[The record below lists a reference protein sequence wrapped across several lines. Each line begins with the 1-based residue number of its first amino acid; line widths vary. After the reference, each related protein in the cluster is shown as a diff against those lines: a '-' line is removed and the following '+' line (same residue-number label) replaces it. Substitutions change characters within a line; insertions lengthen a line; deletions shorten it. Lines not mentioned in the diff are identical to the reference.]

1 MAAVTANS
9 MAHQIPPMSIP
20 TMPRIRP
27 PRMLKGEPHP
37 NQALQPTIVP
47 KKANI
52 KWVQGKWRAGGSNAA
67 KNKAA
72 TQDIQVA
79 KALRH
84 QNHGLDIYA
93 YRHIRTNQVV
103 YSLTRTL
110 QETKILKQL
119 LYHGKKTVPA
129 SIRPD
134 MWTPYFS
141 IHFPPTAAGA
151 LEGLFTFQKLRELST
166 QRQLSPPEDLI
177 KATQEDI
184 DVVKSKLGS
193 PVTLQE
199 MAVRD
204 GLVGKIPKLDEIL
217 PKKLRARRLMD
228 QKATSVADA
237 AFVLDWI
244 SSGPSPW
251 EKVTMVETNRLIN
264 ASKMTNRARRRI
276 NKIRKELERKAAE
289 IRKRAA
295 LALQDL
301 PAHERA
307 LLPLTRNTVQHLSME
322 HHGIVRGRR
331 LDVVEGEN
339 SNDLKG
345 PKEYDSEQLRE
356 ELKQQ
361 NFDVF
366 RQRQQVAKAAEQEA
380 MKEWFSRN
388 DVPVTEVGSVWEQ
401 VSAARE
407 SALKA
412 FDAQERSDGQAMESQ
427 TPTSKEPQASTGANQ
442 SHGTIS
448 KPEWASKPREIKM
461 YWADLNDGL
470 FATSWPRNVVHGALA
485 PFGLAKAWKTKLGLD
500 DEGEFPRGEPQ
511 QQYQAVVSKSVHVM
525 GSGVSDG
532 WMPQEMA
539 NGHTQP
545 PLWEQPL
552 STENGEET
560 AGYPTEQAEMQEFGA
575 GSPEDKVV
583 YRSPAEQ
590 YEDVVVETRPRGLWG
605 RVKGLL
611 GR

>member
-1 MAAVTANS
+1 MAAITANS
-9 MAHQIPPMSIP
+9 MVHQIPPMSIP
-20 TMPRIRP
+20 AMPRIRP

-37 NQALQPTIVP
+37 NQVLQPTVVP
-47 KKANI
+47 KNANI
-52 KWVQGKWRAGGSNAA
+52 KWVQGKWRAGGSNAV

-84 QNHGLDIYA
+84 QTHGLDIYA

-129 SIRPD
+129 SVRPD

-151 LEGLFTFQKLRELST
+151 LEGLFAFQKLRELSM

-184 DVVKSKLGS
+184 DIVKSKLGS

-217 PKKLRARRLMD
+217 PKKLRARKLMD
-228 QKATSVADA
+228 QKATSVADT

-264 ASKMTNRARRRI
+264 ASEMTNRARRRI

-289 IRKRAA
+289 IRQRAA

-307 LLPLTRNTVQHLSME
+307 LLPLTRSAIHQLSME
-322 HHGIVRGRR
+322 HHGTVSGRK
-331 LDVVEGEN
+331 LDVVDGEHEN
-339 SNDLKG
+339 NLKG
-345 PKEYDSEQLRE
+345 PKDYDSVQLRE

-361 NFDVF
+361 NLGVF
-366 RQRQQVAKAAEQEA
+366 RERQQIAKAAEQEA
-380 MKEWFSRN
+380 MKEWFDHN
-388 DVPVTEVGSVWEQ
+388 KVPITESGSVWEQ

-407 SALKA
+407 SALQA
-412 FDAQERSDGQAMESQ
+412 FDAQERSNGKGLETQ
-427 TPTSKEPQASTGANQ
+427 TATSPMPKETGARTS
-442 SHGTIS
+442 SHSTVS
-448 KPEWASKPREIKM
+448 KPDWAGKPREIKM

-470 FATSWPRNVVHGALA
+470 FAASWPRNVVHGALA

-500 DEGEFPRGEPQ
+500 DEGEFPKGEPQ
-511 QQYQAVVSKSVHVM
+511 QQYQAVVSKSVHVI
-525 GSGVSDG
+525 GGGINDG
-532 WMPQEMA
+532 WMPKEMA

-545 PLWEQPL
+545 PLWEQPPL
-552 STENGEET
+552 AEIEEET
-560 AGYPTEQAEMQEFGA
+560 GEYLTEQAEMQEA
-575 GSPEDKVV
+575 GSVSPEERVA
-583 YRSPAEQ
+583 YRSPTDE

-605 RVKGLL
+605 RVRGLF

>member
-1 MAAVTANS
+1 MAAVTANAV
-9 MAHQIPPMSIP
+9 AHQIPPMSIP
-20 TMPRIRP
+20 AMPRIRP

-37 NQALQPTIVP
+37 NQGLQPTVVP
-47 KKANI
+47 KNGNI
-52 KWVQGKWRAGGSNAA
+52 KWVQGKWRAGGSNAV
-67 KNKAA
+67 KNRAA
-72 TQDIQVA
+72 TQDMQVA

-84 QNHGLDIYA
+84 QRHGLDIYA

-129 SIRPD
+129 SVRPD

-151 LEGLFTFQKLRELST
+151 LEGLFAFQKLRELSM

-184 DVVKSKLGS
+184 DIVKSKLGS

-217 PKKLRARRLMD
+217 PKKLRARKLMD
-228 QKATSVADA
+228 QKATSVADV

-251 EKVTMVETNRLIN
+251 EKVTMVETSRLIK
-264 ASKMTNRARRRI
+264 ASEMTNRARRRV
-276 NKIRKELERKAAE
+276 NKIRKELEKKAAE
-289 IRKRAA
+289 IRSRAA

-307 LLPLTRNTVQHLSME
+307 LLPLTRNAIQQLSME
-322 HHGIVRGRR
+322 HHGIIRGRK
-331 LDVVEGEN
+331 LDVSNGE
-339 SNDLKG
+339 SHNDLKA
-345 PKEYDSEQLRE
+345 PEEYDSAQLRE

-361 NFDVF
+361 NLDVF
-366 RQRQQVAKAAEQEA
+366 KERQQIAKAAEQGAIE
-380 MKEWFSRN
+380 EWFN
-388 DVPVTEVGSVWEQ
+388 NNELPITEAGSVWEH

-407 SALKA
+407 SALKS
-412 FDAQERSDGQAMESQ
+412 FDAQDRLNGSETQSATLQTSQ
-427 TPTSKEPQASTGANQ
+427 STGANQ
-442 SHGTIS
+442 AHSTTT
-448 KPEWASKPREIKM
+448 KPEWAKQTREIKM

-470 FATSWPRNVVHGALA
+470 FAASWPGNVVHGALA

-500 DEGEFPRGEPQ
+500 DEGEFPKGKPQ
-511 QQYQAVVSKSVHVM
+511 QQYQAVVSKSVHVI
-525 GSGVSDG
+525 GSGINDG
-532 WMPQEMA
+532 WMPKEMA
-539 NGHTQP
+539 NGYTQP
-545 PLWEQPL
+545 PLWEQPPL
-552 STENGEET
+552 TEPEEDFT
-560 AGYPTEQAEMQEFGA
+560 DYPTEQAEMEEFSAASPQEKVA
-575 GSPEDKVV
+575 SRSAPE
-583 YRSPAEQ
+583 E
-590 YEDVVVETRPRGLWG
+590 YEDVVVEARPRGFWG
-605 RVKGLL
+605 RVRGLF

>member
-20 TMPRIRP
+20 AMPRIRP

-37 NQALQPTIVP
+37 NQVLQPTVVP
-47 KKANI
+47 KKFNI
-52 KWVQGKWRAGGSNAA
+52 KWVQGKWRVGGSNAV
-67 KNKAA
+67 KNKKA
-72 TQDIQVA
+72 TQDIQVT

-84 QNHGLDIYA
+84 QTHGLDIYA
-93 YRHIRTNQVV
+93 YRHVRTNQVV

-129 SIRPD
+129 SVRPD

-151 LEGLFTFQKLRELST
+151 LEGLFAFQKLRELSM

-199 MAVRD
+199 MAARD
-204 GLVGKIPKLDEIL
+204 ELTEKIPKLDELL
-217 PKKLRARRLMD
+217 PKKLRGRKLMD

-251 EKVTMVETNRLIN
+251 EKVTAVETKRLIN
-264 ASKMTNRARRRI
+264 ASEMTNRARRRI
-276 NKIRKELERKAAE
+276 NKIRRELETKAAE

-307 LLPLTRNTVQHLSME
+307 LLPLTRNAVQQLSME
-322 HHGIVRGRR
+322 HHGIVRGRK
-331 LDVVEGEN
+331 LDIVDGEDYN
-339 SNDLKG
+339 HLKG
-345 PKEYDSEQLRE
+345 PNDYDSVQLRE

-366 RQRQQVAKAAEQEA
+366 RERQQVAKAAEQEA
-380 MKEWFSRN
+380 MEEWFRHN
-388 DVPVTEVGSVWEQ
+388 EVPITETGSVWEQ

-407 SALKA
+407 SALEA
-412 FDAQERSDGQAMESQ
+412 FEAQERSNGRA
-427 TPTSKEPQASTGANQ
+427 
-442 SHGTIS
+442 IS
-448 KPEWASKPREIKM
+448 KPEWADKPREIKM

-470 FATSWPRNVVHGALA
+470 FAGSWPRNVVHGALA
-485 PFGLAKAWKTKLGLD
+485 PFGLAKAWRTKRGLN
-500 DEGEFPRGEPQ
+500 DEGEFEEGKPQ
-511 QQYQAVVSKSVHVM
+511 QQYQAVVSKSVHVI
-525 GSGVSDG
+525 GSGINDG
-532 WMPQEMA
+532 WMPEEMA

-545 PLWEQPL
+545 PLWEQRPL
-552 STENGEET
+552 TENEEEEM
-560 AGYPTEQAEMQEFGA
+560 AEYSAEQEEMQEAGA
-575 GSPEDKVV
+575 GSPEQKAA
-583 YRSPAEQ
+583 YRSPTDE
-590 YEDVVVETRPRGLWG
+590 YEDVVVENRSRGLWG
-605 RVKGLL
+605 RVRGLF